1 MRVRPEGRAARAGC
15 PNGGRSRRG
24 SVVPVCAG
32 EKRGSG
38 YRVERSTGV
47 GVEHAGP
54 AWDRLPGKG
63 GRQWEI
69 QRTFRHRF

>member
-1 MRVRPEGRAARAGC
+1 MRKLGYK
-15 PNGGRSRRG
+15 RRREWR
-24 SVVPVCAG
+24 VG

-54 AWDRLPGKG
+54 AWDRLPGKE

-69 QRTFRHRF
+69 QRTVRQRI